1 MGLFSK
7 KKEEPA
13 MALPKLPELPSLPS
27 EFPEI
32 KENFPK
38 GEIHNLPSFPNNG
51 TGEKFSQEV
60 IKNAISGGEEDE
72 DEEEFYRDIQET
84 KIPKP
89 DFSSIPKAFSEERRG
104 PTGKRVAPRSMT
116 KKIEEPRRE
125 ERGPVFVRIEK
136 FESAIK
142 IFSETRDKINEIEK
156 LLEETREL
164 KGKEEEELSLWEKEI
179 QGMKQQIE
187 KVDRDIFS
195 KV

>member
-1 MGLFSK
+1 
-7 KKEEPA
+7 

-38 GEIHNLPSFPNNG
+38 GKIHNLPSFPNNG

-60 IKNAISGGEEDE
+60 IKSAISGEDDE
-72 DEEEFYRDIQET
+72 DEEEFYRDIQEA

-104 PTGKRVAPRSMT
+104 PIEKRIAPRNMP
-116 KKIEEPRRE
+116 KEMEEPRRE
-125 ERGPVFVRIEK
+125 ERGPVFVRIDK

-164 KGKEEEELSLWEKEI
+164 KGNEEEELSLWEKEI
-179 QGMKQQIE
+179 QRMKQQIE